1 MAERAALAQ
10 LVPAVDVPSN
20 LDADLDADPS
30 AVLYPD
36 LEPLSLTPSPVAHG
50 RMGAGNKDNIVD
62 DGLSPAQR
70 VRAARMAAREDERR
84 VRELALAQ
92 ARREAMEERRALAA
106 RVFKSAAANA

>member
-10 LVPAVDVPSN
+10 LVPAVDVSSS
-20 LDADLDADPS
+20 LDAHLDADPS

-36 LEPLSLTPSPVAHG
+36 LEPLSLTPSPVAH
-50 RMGAGNKDNIVD
+50 AHSKDSSAVVD

-84 VRELALAQ
+84 ERELALAQ